1 MDSSEIE
8 QPKVPDSTTLRSTTH
23 GDYVGFSDLQ
33 GTRAW
38 LGIGY
43 AQPPVGEL
51 RWKAPL
57 PPEPHIDTVQALNFK
72 NACPQL
78 ASAMTTNEVNATA
91 SGYVGSEDCLYLNV
105 WSVPNAVG
113 RPVMV
118 WIHGGGNSIG
128 SARSYPGAILAAT
141 ENVVVVTINYRLG
154 FLGWFNHPSV
164 LEGSELDL
172 SGNFGTLDTI
182 RALEWVRQ
190 NIAVFGGDPDNVTIF
205 GESAGGFNVLTLMAS
220 PLAEGLFHKAIV
232 QSGRYFPEDPTH
244 ARLGVEEGGHA
255 SSASELVK
263 TAT

>member
-1 MDSSEIE
+1 MLKKLSYIFIGLSVLVVIVIVAWILMDSSEIE

-57 PPEPHIDTVQALNFK
+57 PPEPHIDTIQALNFK

-128 SARSYPGAILAAT
+128 SARFVSRRDPGSNRERCRRDHQLS
-141 ENVVVVTINYRLG
+141 LG
-154 FLGWFNHPSV
+154 FLG
-164 LEGSELDL
+164 
-172 SGNFGTLDTI
+172 
-182 RALEWVRQ
+182 
-190 NIAVFGGDPDNVTIF
+190 
-205 GESAGGFNVLTLMAS
+205 
-220 PLAEGLFHKAIV
+220 
-232 QSGRYFPEDPTH
+232 
-244 ARLGVEEGGHA
+244 
-255 SSASELVK
+255 LV
-263 TAT
+263 